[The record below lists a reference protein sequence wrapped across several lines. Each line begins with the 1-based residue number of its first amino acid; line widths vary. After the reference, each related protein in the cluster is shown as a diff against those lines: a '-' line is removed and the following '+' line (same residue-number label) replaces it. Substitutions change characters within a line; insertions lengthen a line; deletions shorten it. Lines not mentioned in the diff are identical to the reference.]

1 VGSNP
6 IARSIFPG
14 TNILQVLRP
23 VNQRVLGAW
32 LIVGALIPA
41 MSYFGTSLRHLLESF
56 LDSGSFS
63 LVMGGALIVA
73 SGASL
78 VWMTRR
84 RSRRILWYG
93 LGLVLIL
100 LVITQLI
107 PNPIEWLHFILFG
120 AFGLLATRIWRPA
133 AAVVICLTLS
143 VGDEV
148 FQWFLPDRVGD
159 LRDVAMNAAAC
170 LLGAAVALIG
180 SETIGS
186 EET

>member
-1 VGSNP
+1 MGSNP
-6 IARSIFPG
+6 IARSNYPG

-23 VNQRVLGAW
+23 VNQGILGAW
-32 LIVGALIPA
+32 LTVGALILA
-41 MSYFGTSLRHLLESF
+41 MSYFGTTLRHLLENL
-56 LDSGSFS
+56 LDGGSFS
-63 LVMGGALIVA
+63 LVMGGALVAA

-84 RSRRILWYG
+84 RSRRSLWYG

-100 LVITQLI
+100 LVITQMV

-120 AFGLLATRIWRPA
+120 AFGLLATRVWRPA
-133 AAVVICLTLS
+133 AAVVICLSMS
-143 VGDEV
+143 VGDEI

-159 LRDVAMNAAAC
+159 LRDVAMNIAAC

-180 SETIGS
+180 SES
-186 EET
+186 A